1 MMKKLVAPIL
11 IASFAAGL
19 GGCLVRR
26 RAVVYQPRPVY
37 VRPQPVVV
45 RTQPVYVQ
53 QPGVVYAAPPP
64 VVQGTVIVR

>member
-1 MMKKLVAPIL
+1 MMKKLVAPIVL
-11 IASFAAGL
+11 ASLAATL

-53 QPGVVYAAPPP
+53 QPTVYAAPPP